1 MSAGLGLVWC
11 IGRVMYGIGYTDIN
25 KPVGKGRMIGSF
37 FWIAELALQLSA
49 AFTGWKMI
57 AGW

>member
-1 MSAGLGLVWC
+1 
-11 IGRVMYGIGYTDIN
+11 MYGIGYTDIN